1 MTTAH
6 WQTFSPKQSIL
17 TGWDYTK
24 KYFWIIIKLWLI
36 YYLPTLVSI
45 AVDEWMKL
53 IPGATE
59 IITNAQTWMQETM
72 FVWVY
77 LAISIIVAI
86 ITTLLSLWLWVGL
99 TKSFIMMINDSKP
112 SENDLL
118 VPKVYALRQ
127 LWSELLVWVF
137 VLLWIFCFIIPG
149 IYIGIRL
156 SMKNYFIAE
165 GYGTRD
171 SITASWAITKD
182 NFWPLL
188 RTSILSLWV
197 VILGMLAALIGLLR
211 AIPVTM
217 LAQTR
222 IYTQLK
228 KNLPHDIKPIA
239 H

>member
-1 MTTAH
+1 MTTTH

-45 AVDEWMKL
+45 AIDEWMKL

-59 IITNAQTWMQETM
+59 IITNTQTWMQETM

-77 LAISIIVAI
+77 LAISITVAI

-99 TKSFIMMINDSKP
+99 TKSFIMMINDHKP

-127 LWSELLVWVF
+127 LWSEILVWVF
-137 VLLWIFCFIIPG
+137 VILWLICFILPG
-149 IYIGIRL
+149 IYIAFRL

-171 SITASWAITKD
+171 SIKASRAITTE
-182 NFWPLL
+182 NIGALIW
-188 RTSILSLWV
+188 TSILSLWV
-197 VILGMLAALIGLLR
+197 VILGILAALIGLLR
-211 AIPVTM
+211 AIPVVA

-222 IYTQLK
+222 IYLQLK
-228 KNLPHDIKPIA
+228 KNLPHDIKPIV